1 MMIKKLFLIIILGIS
16 NISLAQ
22 NSNFIIQVNNE
33 IITDGII
40 GLKLIYNVDNKKE
53 SSTDLKYVPG
63 NLILNKKLWSKINSD
78 STNEIILSFNY
89 QTFKKNKNEITNFQL
104 SLSKNDFKRDY
115 VIIDIYD
122 FRNRKYKKWY
132 QNYTDKNYLVN
143 KVFPGSGIYPR
154 YVD

>member
-1 MMIKKLFLIIILGIS
+1 MIKKLFLIIILGIS